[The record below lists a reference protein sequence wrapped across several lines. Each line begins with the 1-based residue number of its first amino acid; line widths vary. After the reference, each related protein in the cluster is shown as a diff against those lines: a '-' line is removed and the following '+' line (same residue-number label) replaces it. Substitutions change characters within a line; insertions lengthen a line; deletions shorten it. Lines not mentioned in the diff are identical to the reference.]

1 MKQQILELLNTLP
14 EEKQNILMEEVNRA
28 LKQQRL
34 AKVMELGKE
43 ERRIEWSLKGL

>member
-1 MKQQILELLNTLP
+1 MKQQILELLNTLS
-14 EEKQNILMEEVNRA
+14 EEEQNVLMEEIIKS
-28 LKQQRL
+28 LKQERL